1 MLVLS
6 RKRDSS
12 IRIGADIR
20 VTILGIHGT
29 QVKVGVEAPA
39 AIPVWRE
46 ELLTKGP
53 ASLELQARED
63 RGLRARSNSKSCWSM
78 TIWGMPS

>member
-20 VTILGIHGT
+20 VTILGIRGD
-29 QVKVGVEAPA
+29 QVKVGVEAPV

-46 ELLTKGP
+46 ELLSKGP

-63 RGLRARSNSKSCWSM
+63 GW
-78 TIWGMPS
+78 PSG